1 LSAWYNSN
9 TASNTISGTSMASP
23 RKFDLLNI

>member
-1 LSAWYNSN
+1 LSAWSNSN

-23 RKFDLLNI
+23 RKFRFAC